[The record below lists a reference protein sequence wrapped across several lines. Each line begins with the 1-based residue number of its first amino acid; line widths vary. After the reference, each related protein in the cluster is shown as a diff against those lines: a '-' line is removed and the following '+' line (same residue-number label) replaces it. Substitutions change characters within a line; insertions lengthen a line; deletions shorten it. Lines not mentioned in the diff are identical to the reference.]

1 MANINF
7 NLSYYVDSA
16 AVLATVNPVLT
27 QGRIGVETDTGLFK
41 IGDGVSSWNSLNYV
55 IINGKQSVFIGIS
68 ETAGNLLSFGDDGG
82 LNVPQGLF
90 PVYQDLVDGLLE
102 DKVSNPNTVEGE
114 TANIHAYRQL
124 VILVGKIIACL
135 GSSYTVLR
143 TPGGGGGLVSLE
155 TLLTN
160 SIKDKVTISDVI
172 NDSTTSL
179 NSTWS
184 SQEINNFILSSTT
197 TAISNVV
204 GNAPEALD
212 TIYEIAARMQADGNT
227 LEYLLTA
234 VGGAVRFDKEMTL
247 TSPQKAQARTN
258 IDALSASAFGTDID
272 TITDSTFTDLF
283 DQAFNT
289 ATSVVAVIR
298 PAVC

>member
-16 AVLATVNPVLT
+16 AVLAAVNPVLT
-27 QGRIGVETDTGLFK
+27 EGRIGVETDTGLFK

-55 IINGKQSVFIGIS
+55 IINDKQSVFIGIS
-68 ETAGNLLSFGDDGG
+68 ETAGNLLSFGEDGG

-102 DKVSNPNTVEGE
+102 DKVSNPNVVEGE

-143 TPGGGGGLVSLE
+143 TPGGGGELVSLE

-160 SIKDKVTISDVI
+160 SIQDKVTINDVI

-184 SQEINNFILSSTT
+184 SQEINNFILSSTA

-204 GNAPEALD
+204 GNAPAALD
-212 TIYEIAARMQADGNT
+212 TIYEIAARMQADGST

-283 DQAFNT
+283 NQAFNT

>member
-16 AVLATVNPVLT
+16 AVLATVNPVLSE
-27 QGRIGVETDTGLFK
+27 GRIGVETDTGLFK

-55 IINGKQSVFIGIS
+55 IINDKQSVFIGIS
-68 ETAGNLLSFGDDGG
+68 ETAGNLLSFGEDGG

-102 DKVSNPNTVEGE
+102 DKVSNPNVVEGE

-143 TPGGGGGLVSLE
+143 TPGGGGELVSLE

-160 SIKDKVTISDVI
+160 SIQDKVTISDVI
-172 NDSTTSL
+172 KDSTTSL
-179 NSTWS
+179 DSTWS
-184 SQEINNFILSSTT
+184 SQEINNFILSSIA
-197 TAISNVV
+197 TALSNIV

-212 TIYEIAARMQADGNT
+212 TIYEIAARMQADGST

-234 VGGAVRFDKEMTL
+234 VGGAIRFDKEMTL

-289 ATSVVAVIR
+289 ATSVVVAIR

>member
-16 AVLATVNPVLT
+16 AALAAANPVLT
-27 QGRIGVETDTGLFK
+27 EGRIGVETDTGLFK

-55 IINGKQSVFIGIS
+55 IINDKQSVFIGIS
-68 ETAGNLLSFGDDGG
+68 ETAGNLLSFGEDGG

-102 DKVSNPNTVEGE
+102 DKVSNPNVVEGE

-143 TPGGGGGLVSLE
+143 TPGGGGELVSLE

-160 SIKDKVTISDVI
+160 SIQDKVTISDVI
-172 NDSTTSL
+172 KDSTTSL
-179 NSTWS
+179 DSTWS
-184 SQEINNFILSSTT
+184 SQEINNFILSSTA

-212 TIYEIAARMQADGNT
+212 TIYEIAARMQADGST

-289 ATSVVAVIR
+289 ATTEVAVIR